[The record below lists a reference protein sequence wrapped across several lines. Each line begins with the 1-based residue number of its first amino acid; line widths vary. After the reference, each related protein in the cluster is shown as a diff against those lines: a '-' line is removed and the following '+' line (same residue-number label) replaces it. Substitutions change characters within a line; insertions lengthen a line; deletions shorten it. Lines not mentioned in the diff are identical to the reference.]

1 MIDKILLFPYWLS
14 LKIRHFLYDAGL
26 KKVRSADVPTICI
39 GNITV
44 GGTGKTP
51 HTEMLIRTLLQ
62 DQEWGGK
69 NLAVLSRGY
78 KRKTKGFQQVTAD
91 GSAAAYG
98 DEPLQIKKKFP
109 GITVAVDGN
118 RIEGCDFLAHPEKL
132 QSSKKARKCMD
143 KNLPASDLIIL
154 DDAFQHRSLKPTLS
168 IVLVD
173 YNRPIFK
180 DHLLPFGRLRD
191 LPQRIAAADIVIV
204 SKCPNEVNAWEKC
217 TWAENLGIM
226 NFDATSCSGTRR
238 NGKKQHIFLDLWQ
251 HPLAVARY
259 HGVKPWSDDHYSLL
273 RPLLKELASIGQKTI
288 TTTLTDHPW
297 NHQNFDAYYT
307 MVEHVKVAGG
317 KFTHDYRIFD
327 EWVEFAQ
334 SCGLGPQIHCYTMVT
349 WGNIVHYVD
358 GATGDKVAVK
368 LVPGTP
374 EHEEFWGPFLV
385 DFEKHL
391 KAKGWLGRTY
401 IAIDERSREEL
412 MHSAAVLNKYAPSIK
427 IQMAGNKPPSTFK
440 GIEIQNYSQSMRA
453 SWVSPEFK
461 AEVKTRRE
469 KGYVTTTYICCS
481 PPRPNTFT
489 FSQYSEQ
496 QWLALYTAAQ
506 GFDGMLRWAVFNW
519 PRDPFFDTAF
529 NPHFGSWAPGDTF
542 LVYPGP
548 RLSVRWENLRD
559 SIENFE
565 KIRMLRESGESTPEL
580 EKALSGIDYTK
591 EAANG
596 DETYF
601 AGRVKAVT
609 DAIAAASA
617 K

>member
-154 DDAFQHRSLKPTLS
+154 DDAFQHRSLKPNLS

-238 NGKKQHIFLDLWQ
+238 NGKKQHIFFSTITYDAAE
-251 HPLAVARY
+251 AVFPEGNPRY
-259 HGVKPWSDDHYSLL
+259 IYTNRLVLFSGIANDA
-273 RPLLKELASIGQKTI
+273 PLLSYLSSDYKIVRHFKFPDHHKFSRADIGTIASAAKEFPTSVLM
-288 TTTLTDHPW
+288 TTEKDC
-297 NHQNFDAYYT
+297 Q
-307 MVEHVKVAGG
+307 
-317 KFTHDYRIFD
+317 RIRD
-327 EWVEFAQ
+327 
-334 SCGLGPQIHCYTMVT
+334 CKKI
-349 WGNIVHYVD
+349 
-358 GATGDKVAVK
+358 K
-368 LVPGTP
+368 
-374 EHEEFWGPFLV
+374 
-385 DFEKHL
+385 
-391 KAKGWLGRTY
+391 
-401 IAIDERSREEL
+401 EEL
-412 MHSAAVLNKYAPSIK
+412 KQRMFYSPIK
-427 IQMAGNKPPSTFK
+427 TAFLTENET
-440 GIEIQNYSQSMRA
+440 
-453 SWVSPEFK
+453 
-461 AEVKTRRE
+461 E
-469 KGYVTTTYICCS
+469 KFI
-481 PPRPNTFT
+481 
-489 FSQYSEQ
+489 
-496 QWLALYTAAQ
+496 LAL
-506 GFDGMLRWAVFNW
+506 
-519 PRDPFFDTAF
+519 
-529 NPHFGSWAPGDTF
+529 
-542 LVYPGP
+542 
-548 RLSVRWENLRD
+548 
-559 SIENFE
+559 
-565 KIRMLRESGESTPEL
+565 K
-580 EKALSGIDYTK
+580 
-591 EAANG
+591 NG
-596 DETYF
+596 L
-601 AGRVKAVT
+601 K
-609 DAIAAASA
+609 
-617 K
+617 